1 MKREER
7 DPDEEDLH
15 EDAMDDEETAID
27 VAIYIENDPTE
38 YFFNIATST
47 EHF

>member
-27 VAIYIENDPTE
+27 VAYVYIENDPTE
-38 YFFNIATST
+38 SFSI
-47 EHF
+47 